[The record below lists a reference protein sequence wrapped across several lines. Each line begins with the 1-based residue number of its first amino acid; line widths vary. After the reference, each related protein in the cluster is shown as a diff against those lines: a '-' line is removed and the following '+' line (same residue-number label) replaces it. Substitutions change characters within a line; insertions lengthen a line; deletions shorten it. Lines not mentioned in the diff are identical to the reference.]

1 VISAIVFDLDNCL
14 APADAMGRDFLE
26 PMFAAIRRANNGTVP
41 DAMLDRAF
49 EDCWRLALDV
59 VAKKYGFTD
68 AMLDAGWHVGQRLAV
83 RGPMNGYA
91 DLPEL
96 AHLPAKLFIVTSGFR
111 RMQESK
117 IDALGFR
124 AMFAGVYVDAIDEP
138 GRKGKDGLFREI
150 LDQHWLDPRTVLA
163 VGDNPDSEIDA
174 GKQLGMA
181 TAQILRP
188 GIARGTN
195 ATHYVRDLN
204 ELRRILD

>member
-1 VISAIVFDLDNCL
+1 MISAIIFDLDNCL
-14 APADAMGRDFLE
+14 AAADAMGRDFLE
-26 PMFAAIRRANNGTVP
+26 PMFAAIRRANRGRVS
-41 DAMLDRAF
+41 DAALENAF
-49 EDCWRLALDV
+49 EDCWRLPLDT
-59 VAKKYGFTD
+59 VAKKYGFS
-68 AMLDAGWHVGQRLAV
+68 AEMLDAGWQVGQRLTV

-96 AHLPAKLFIVTSGFR
+96 AHLPAKLFIVTAGFR

-124 AMFAGVYVDAIDEP
+124 AMFAGVYIDAIDEP
-138 GRKGKDGLFREI
+138 GHKGKRELFREI
-150 LDQHWLDPRTVLA
+150 LEQHWLDPGTVLV

-174 GKQLGMA
+174 GNQLGMS

-188 GIARGTN
+188 GITRGTN
-195 ATHYVRDLN
+195 ATHYIHGLN